1 MGKSRKMLMSGI
13 FLATSLFI
21 GAASAQT
28 SQQPSSAT
36 GPTNGS
42 VEQKA
47 PDKSAPDQNK
57 SSQRDAAM
65 PDSKRSAST
74 QGSTNPNQESAAQ
87 SKDAAGD
94 NDEKDDKDGTTH
106 HQSHIHLGTINIG
119 VGYAHFPAGFF
130 PYYGYGLY
138 PFGGFG
144 PFYSPFAYGF
154 YDPFYGPY
162 YLPASMAGAWATE
175 RTRVR

>member
-1 MGKSRKMLMSGI
+1 MGKSRKMLMAGI
-13 FLATSLFI
+13 FLAASLFI

-36 GPTNGS
+36 GSTNGS
-42 VEQKA
+42 AEQKA

-65 PDSKRSAST
+65 PDSKGKASAQSPAN
-74 QGSTNPNQESAAQ
+74 SNQESAAQ
-87 SKDAAGD
+87 SKDAQSGD
-94 NDEKDDKDGTTH
+94 NDEKDETTH
-106 HQSHIHLGTINIG
+106 HRSHVHLGTISISA
-119 VGYAHFPAGFF
+119 GYAHFPAGFF

-154 YDPFYGPY
+154 YESVLRPLLSG
-162 YLPASMAGAWATE
+162 LLWRESGL
-175 RTRVR
+175 RRGQG